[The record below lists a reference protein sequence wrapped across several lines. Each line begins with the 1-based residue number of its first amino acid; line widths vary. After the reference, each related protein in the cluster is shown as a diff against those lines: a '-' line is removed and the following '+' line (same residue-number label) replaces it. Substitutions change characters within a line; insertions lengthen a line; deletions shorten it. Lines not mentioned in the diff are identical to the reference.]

1 MTRKSTFRPRGL
13 VAFIVFGGFSVMTV
27 TGLVLFITPP
37 GRVAYWTEWAL
48 LGLEKTDWAAV
59 HIVFSL
65 LFVLAGLIHLFFN
78 WKPFKHYLLD
88 KFAGYLSLRAESVI
102 GAAAVGVILVG
113 TLFAWPPF
121 SWIINLNETMK
132 DSWAAAGWAEPP
144 FGHAEDVSL
153 KVLGMR
159 TGMEPRAMLDA
170 LRDAGY
176 RVDDPA
182 QRVQDIATANSVT
195 PALLWAAI
203 TERVQPAAPEPV
215 TANITAEE
223 VELKYSGTGLGQKT
237 LDEVAETTGVPLETM
252 LIRLQAAGIDAAPGD
267 KMKAVA
273 KAHDDMPPIDV
284 LKVMLDAKSQ

>member
-1 MTRKSTFRPRGL
+1 MTRKRKFRPRGL
-13 VAFIVFGGFSVMTV
+13 VAFIVFGGFAVMTV

-37 GRVAYWTEWAL
+37 GRVAYWTDWAL

-65 LFVLAGLIHLFFN
+65 LFVLAGAIHLFFN

-88 KFAGYLSLRAESVI
+88 KFADHLKLRAESMI
-102 GAAAVGVILVG
+102 GLAAVAVILVG

-121 SWIINLNETMK
+121 SWIINLNETLK

-144 FGHAEDVSL
+144 FGHAEEVSL

-159 TGMEPRAMLDA
+159 TGREPRAMLEA

-176 RVDDPA
+176 RADDPG
-182 QRVQDIATANSVT
+182 QRVEDIAAANGVT

-203 TERVQPAAPEPV
+203 TERVQPAVPEPV
-215 TANITAEE
+215 TAAITAEE
-223 VELKYSGTGLGQKT
+223 VELRYAGTGLGQKT
-237 LDEVAETTGVPLETM
+237 LAEIAETTGVALDTM
-252 LIRLQAAGIDAAPGD
+252 LARLRAAGIDAAPDD

-273 KAHDDMPPIDV
+273 KAHDDMPPIDL
-284 LKVMLDAKSQ
+284 LKVMLDAKQ